1 MMQYK
6 TMSLLIRNWKSD
18 RVAQPALEIKR
29 TQQNYRDMFM
39 KLLFKSKLYIELI
52 EMNKETKY
60 IPPGSD
66 VDEIS
71 SERNPE
77 Q

>member
-1 MMQYK
+1 
-6 TMSLLIRNWKSD
+6 
-18 RVAQPALEIKR
+18 
-29 TQQNYRDMFM
+29 MFI

>member
-1 MMQYK
+1 
-6 TMSLLIRNWKSD
+6 
-18 RVAQPALEIKR
+18 
-29 TQQNYRDMFM
+29 MFM
-39 KLLFKSKLYIELI
+39 KLLFKNKLHIQLI
-52 EMNKETKY
+52 EMNKATKY

-71 SERNPE
+71 SDRNPE